1 MIGWTKIISFSKI
14 QFIVALSSMEVEY
27 VVATVLSKEMIWL
40 QMFMDQLGKMQ
51 EIERLYSD
59 NQSVIHGS
67 KNSTFHS
74 KRKNR

>member
-1 MIGWTKIISFSKI
+1 
-14 QFIVALSSMEVEY
+14 MEVEY

-40 QMFMDQLGKMQ
+40 QTFMDHLGKKQ

-59 NQSVIHGS
+59 NQSVIHVS
-67 KNSTFHS
+67 ENSTFHS